1 MSKDLVVP
9 QDTNLAAAH
18 EAPTFMERHTA
29 FTKALQ
35 LVDDDR
41 CNRRIPR
48 FMQGMPWASEDDEI
62 AERIIAKML
71 AADDPYSIDNAGETL
86 SGKGLIGRKI
96 TVHDV
101 RVAPSSKPGGWGAY
115 LICDVTVD
123 SDDAHDVMTVGA
135 KEAAA
140 KLAYAWFM
148 GDLPIAGTMTV
159 VTETG
164 EGNQVLG
171 FVVERA
177 L

>member
-1 MSKDLVVP
+1 MGKEVAVP
-9 QDTNLAAAH
+9 AGTDMALAHSQA
-18 EAPTFMERHTA
+18 TFMERHAA
-29 FTKALQ
+29 FTDLMK
-35 LVDDDR
+35 LVEDDR

-48 FMQGMPWASEDDEI
+48 FMKGMQWVDEDDEI

-71 AADDPYSIDNAGETL
+71 AADDPYSVDNAGETL
-86 SGKGLIGRKI
+86 SGQGLIGRKV

-101 RVAPSSKPGGWGAY
+101 RVSPSSKPGGWGAY

-123 SDDAHDVMTVGA
+123 DQDAHDVMTVGA
-135 KEAAA
+135 KEAAS

-164 EGNQVLG
+164 AGNTVLG
-171 FVVERA
+171 FVVERH